1 MANDLPANFPDAD
14 VRDRVRIHRY
24 SISWMW
30 LATLCCVLLAIG
42 LVWHAW
48 EPRGVE
54 VSIRFPEGH
63 GLKPGDAL
71 QHRGIQVGTV
81 ESVELDDGLDGI
93 RVGILLERSAEEV
106 ARKGARF
113 WIVRPQFDFTGVSG
127 LETAVGA
134 KYVAVMPGGGA
145 IVQTEF
151 EGLASRPPES
161 LGTRGLEVIL
171 RGDDR
176 FGVHVGAPVTWRG
189 VPVGQVLSSS
199 LSPDAMHV
207 DTRIR
212 LSETHRRLLTRDSK
226 FWVTSGIRMD
236 LDVTGFEMTAD
247 SLATIAQGGI
257 AFTTPAA
264 GGKSSEVRPGDV
276 FVLHDEME
284 KEWLAAAVP
293 MNVLELDPPPV
304 AIATASWTGTIFGLS
319 RDYSIHASALA
330 VADGA
335 ALTVYLPEDVGSIP
349 EDARDGTFKLTVSVG
364 GQEVHIPGGD
374 PQPDTLV
381 KSVPLE
387 QREIA
392 RSELLPKNRTRN
404 LDQPEDC
411 FVVRKSWQKDDEDAI
426 VIELIGRE
434 ALRRDGS
441 LFRVEH
447 SKLSRSLWHG
457 AAVVASHDEKVI
469 GMLLVLDDGPIIVSF
484 PPLNE

>member
-1 MANDLPANFPDAD
+1 MANDPPANFPDAA

-30 LATLCCVLLAIG
+30 LATLFCVLLAIG

-48 EPRGVE
+48 EPKGVE
-54 VSIRFPEGH
+54 VSIRFPDGH

-93 RVGILLERSAEEV
+93 RVDILLERSAEGV

-134 KYVAVMPGGGA
+134 KYVAVIPGGGA
-145 IVQTEF
+145 ILQTEF

-207 DTRIR
+207 DTRVR
-212 LSETHRRLLTRDSK
+212 LAEAHRRLLTRESK

-236 LDVTGFEMTAD
+236 LDVTGFELTAD

-257 AFTTPAA
+257 AFTTPGA

-276 FVLHDEME
+276 FVLHAEME
-284 KEWLAAAVP
+284 KEWLEAAVP

-304 AIATASWTGTIFGLS
+304 AIATASWTGTIFGIS
-319 RDYSIHASALA
+319 RDYSVHASALA
-330 VADGA
+330 VVDGA
-335 ALTVYLPEDVGSIP
+335 TLAVSLPQDIVTIP
-349 EDARDGTFKLTVSVG
+349 EDAKDGTFKLTVSIG
-364 GQEVHIPGGD
+364 GQEVDIPGGE
-374 PQPDTLV
+374 PRPDTFVTSIPLQQSEFS
-381 KSVPLE
+381 KSD
-387 QREIA
+387 
-392 RSELLPKNRTRN
+392 LLPKDRIRK

-434 ALRRDGS
+434 ELRRDGS
-441 LFRVEH
+441 VFRVEH
-447 SKLSRSLWHG
+447 GKLSRSLWHG

-469 GMLLVLDDGPIIVSF
+469 GMLLVLDDGPIIASL
-484 PPLNE
+484 PPSK